1 MFDLLLSDR
10 LWQFSNPITTRWVYC
25 YLRSTPARN
34 YFASMS
40 VGTSQVIQN
49 ITKSHLVNIRI
60 VAPVDEMKTLILY
73 LDAQIEAIDLL
84 AQKNKALSISFV
96 NTANHSFRG
105 RHRQV

>member
-10 LWQFSNPITTRWVYC
+10 LWQLQFSNPITTRWVY
-25 YLRSTPARN
+25 YDLRSAPVRN

-40 VGTSQVIQN
+40 VGTSQVIRN

-84 AQKNKALSISFV
+84 AHKEQGFIN
-96 NTANHSFRG
+96 
-105 RHRQV
+105 